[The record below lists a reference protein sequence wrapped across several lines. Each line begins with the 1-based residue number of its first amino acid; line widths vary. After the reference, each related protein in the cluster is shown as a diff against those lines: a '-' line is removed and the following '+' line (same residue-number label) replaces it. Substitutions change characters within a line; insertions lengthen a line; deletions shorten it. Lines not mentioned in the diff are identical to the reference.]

1 MQIIKKQKLQ
11 LEFRTSE
18 EKPRQGEAKRAH
30 EKKKKIRCTPQ
41 TEGKN
46 VFPAARIICI
56 LPKTKL
62 N

>member
-1 MQIIKKQKLQ
+1 MQIFKKTKAPTWIQDKWRKT
-11 LEFRTSE
+11 EARRGETSARKKE
-18 EKPRQGEAKRAH
+18 ENSLYTTNWGE
-30 EKKKKIRCTPQ
+30 
-41 TEGKN
+41 N